1 MHLPGEDSAEG
12 PPRQLVSPKKKSRS
26 RASSLCSTDS
36 RNAFAAA
43 VWARSRRISLAR
55 MTEIFLRLP
64 FALPALCFGFAVI
77 NSVSGNVKLYSYEDL
92 RIATEDFS
100 PMNKVGNRGFEP
112 VYKGTLVNGIKV
124 AIKVLSSESTQGAKE
139 FLSEIAAIS
148 DIVHENLVKLYGAC
162 IEGDYRILVYNYLE
176 NNSLA
181 QTLLVPQ

>member
-1 MHLPGEDSAEG
+1 MGPGPKPLHRESTNGQRLRAQIRAEVEAEMTTLP
-12 PPRQLVSPKKKSRS
+12 
-26 RASSLCSTDS
+26 
-36 RNAFAAA
+36 
-43 VWARSRRISLAR
+43 
-55 MTEIFLRLP
+55 
-64 FALPALCFGFAVI
+64 
-77 NSVSGNVKLYSYEDL
+77 GNVKLYSYVDL

-100 PMNKVGNRGFEP
+100 PVNKVGNRGFEL
-112 VYKGTLVNGIKV
+112 VYKGTLINGIKV

-176 NNSLA
+176 KISIA